1 MSEPR
6 ILIVA
11 NQLLV
16 RAGLATLL
24 ASQPE
29 VDVVGQVAG
38 DDSETLHKDIDVYR
52 PDVILY
58 DLGYEPLAL
67 LPSVAPSIDAG
78 LPVVA
83 LLADDAFISATLT
96 TLSELDAYGALL
108 READAAMLSWALVA
122 VANGLVAL
130 DPALALR
137 LIPAS
142 DVTLPTP
149 PADSLT
155 PRESEVLQLIAQGL
169 ANRAIAQKLGIS
181 PNTVKF
187 HINAILSKLD
197 AQSRT
202 EAVVRATQLGL
213 IVL

>member
-1 MSEPR
+1 MSNPR
-6 ILIVA
+6 VLIVA

-29 VDVVGQVAG
+29 VDVVGQVTG
-38 DDSETLHKDIDVYR
+38 DDSETLNKDIDVYR
-52 PDVILY
+52 PDVVLY

-67 LPSVAPSIDAG
+67 LPSVTPSIDAG

-83 LLADDAFISATLT
+83 LLADDAFLSATLT
-96 TLSELDAYGALL
+96 TLSELDSYGALL
-108 READAAMLSWALVA
+108 READAEMIAGALVA

>member
-1 MSEPR
+1 MSNPR
-6 ILIVA
+6 VLIVA

-29 VDVVGQVAG
+29 VDVVGQVTG
-38 DDSETLHKDIDVYR
+38 DDSETLNKDIDVYR

-67 LPSVAPSIDAG
+67 LPSVTPSIDAG

-83 LLADDAFISATLT
+83 LLADDAFLSATLT
-96 TLSELDAYGALL
+96 TLSELDSYGALL
-108 READAAMLSWALVA
+108 READAEMIAGALVA

-202 EAVVRATQLGL
+202 EAVVRATRLGL